1 MVGNRAK
8 DSVCLSTECLSPVRN
23 LQLFL
28 STNDFEYSQK
38 QKKINTDLTSQAW
51 FITANID
58 KLSLIAI
65 KIFALGKLMW
75 RKWKD
80 KL

>member
-38 QKKINTDLTSQAW
+38 QKKINTDLTSQA
-51 FITANID
+51 
-58 KLSLIAI
+58 
-65 KIFALGKLMW
+65 
-75 RKWKD
+75 
-80 KL
+80 